1 MITHMP
7 WNWTH
12 RSPELDSGPL
22 GKQSMSSAN
31 RCKASV
37 NIGMVMTWGYMTPS
51 SQQGGR
57 FRVPSVVALTVC
69 VICWLWHTFCQ

>member
-12 RSPELDSGPL
+12 KSPESDSGPL
-22 GKQSMSSAN
+22 GKQSMSSTN
-31 RCKASV
+31 RCRASV
-37 NIGMVMTWGYMTPS
+37 NIGMVMTRGYMTSS

-57 FRVPSVVALTVC
+57 FRIPSMVALTVC